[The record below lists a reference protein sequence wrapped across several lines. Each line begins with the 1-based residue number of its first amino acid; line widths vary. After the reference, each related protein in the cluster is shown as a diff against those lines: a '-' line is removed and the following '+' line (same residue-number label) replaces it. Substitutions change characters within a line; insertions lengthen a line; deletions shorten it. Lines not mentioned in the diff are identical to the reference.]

1 MIQVPNSS
9 MAQVFSFVRREERE
23 DDKVFVV
30 INFSDVPA
38 AVTFEESLHLGTLQH
53 WKRNQKTTFSS
64 DTALTLNPWGFEIWH
79 T

>member
-1 MIQVPNSS
+1 
-9 MAQVFSFVRREERE
+9 MAQVFSFVRQEERL

-30 INFSDVPA
+30 INFSDEPIT
-38 AVTFEESLHLGTLQH
+38 VTFEESLHFGTLQH

-64 DTALTLNPWGFEIWH
+64 DTALTLKPWGFEIWH

>member
-1 MIQVPNSS
+1 
-9 MAQVFSFVRREERE
+9 
-23 DDKVFVV
+23 V

-64 DTALTLNPWGFEIWH
+64 DTTLTLNPWGFEIWH

>member
-23 DDKVFVV
+23 DGKVFVV
-30 INFSDVPA
+30 INFSDVPVT
-38 AVTFEESLHLGTLQH
+38 VTFEESLHLGTLQH
-53 WKRNQKTTFSS
+53 WKRNKKTTFSS
-64 DTALTLNPWGFEIWH
+64 DTTLTLNPWGFEIWH